1 MIKTTVGIDGMMCS
15 MCEAHISDLIRKT
28 VPEAK
33 KLAVS
38 RKKREASFISD
49 KAPDTERLR
58 AAIAETGYA
67 CLSVTSEPYVKRGF
81 FGRR

>member
-28 VPEAK
+28 LPEAK

-49 KAPDTERLR
+49 EAPDAELLR
-58 AAIAETGYA
+58 AAIAETGYT
-67 CLSVTSEPYVKRGF
+67 CLSVTSEPYVKRCL
-81 FGRR
+81 FGRG